1 MGIEASDDLAGFLKW
16 ISGEDFP
23 GTDEDRLFGLSRAY
37 SGAAD
42 GVDSALPLLVDA
54 VRSIRRGVSGRADEA
69 FVESMQGYLRN
80 PGYLAVAADQL
91 RDLGAKSRASGTQ
104 VQYVKMMII
113 GALIQLMIDF
123 IVALAFS
130 FFNPGAALNWLA
142 ARVAVFRFL
151 VRTLL
156 GRLIQMV
163 AVNQVIGIGLQVLM
177 DAIVQRLQLSMGT
190 RDRWDGKLTR
200 DAAAVGA
207 LGGAVSTFLGPAINL
222 LARRLGGPGARALTD
237 AGADSVPPPGTTFRQ
252 ALTTPEPRPTG
263 RQATADAAGEMAS
276 EAAVEYLTEGLYGVM
291 TGQGWNV
298 GGAAAVSGAVS
309 GAASAAGTNIGDAI
323 RPGPD
328 GGTRDTESD
337 GDAPSRTTPT
347 PDPTSKSSP
356 PPPPDAS
363 SAPDT
368 PPPLDVPS
376 SADTPPPGPD
386 GAGAPAAS
394 DGTGTPVV
402 VGVPGGPSDGRS
414 TTAAGPVPATA
425 PGTPGGRDVDRSGS
439 SPSDGTGAVSGQQGD
454 PSGPRPAG
462 GPSAAGGPVA
472 AGAVTGNG
480 VASPPTTIGGNGTAD
495 PSSTGGAPSNDARP
509 SAVPAA
515 AVTTSGGPFVTQ
527 PAPSAAPAPPA
538 TPAPSMGGQ
547 GAATPTPVT
556 APNAAAT
563 PAPSTGT
570 SPASTP
576 PNGGGSTA
584 AATNGGPSPTRPAA
598 PTPVPAAATTI
609 TPAGTT
615 VSSTGPAPTGPAPTG
630 PAPTGPAPTGSSG
643 TPSPATPSPAT
654 PSPAT
659 PSNGPVP
666 VRPAAV
672 AGTVATPVPSP
683 VSSTSTAAPT
693 PVPSASATTA
703 SASPPTAP
711 LAGRP
716 GAVPP
721 AATTGASTGT
731 VTPSL
736 SPATPPARTPT
747 DTAPQTNGGPR
758 GDLRAR
764 DAGSGTEAMP
774 RTDPPPDATVV
785 QRDYPWL
792 PGINPHRHRKGEFGT
807 NCVLTAIVTDLAF
820 TERLRPGERLQSS
833 PSTLAP
839 LEHLTRYRDRAPV
852 AVADFAAVTRVMR
865 SAPQGSRGIV
875 VVHVT
880 GRDFAHA
887 FNVIHDHNGVVF
899 LDGQNGT
906 VADLTIQPD
915 TVLFV
920 PTTDGLPVDGPVRGL
935 DVPIG
940 GRSSDTTGGRLD
952 APAGTGTDS
961 DGDAETALLTVDHPE
976 GEVPA
981 PDPLDD
987 GLVAVGY
994 LAAGSLGAAEVVRVT
1009 GLAEVEQAARDL
1021 VRQRGSRKVRGLDE
1035 FLRRLHNDAD
1045 GSGDLHGLVGRGEH
1059 VPVTVDGRQVELRVS
1074 VTLDELRRTPD
1085 QDPDTVLTRIDRAGA
1100 VTTTSG
1106 VTKSKSGGVDASLT
1120 VSPAGAVE
1128 PGIVGGGLN
1137 LHATLRRLT
1146 QALSTLRSL
1155 VTHRQARPSNGAD
1168 RIAARATYRLEL
1180 WERAADGT
1188 NQQVGPAREVPTEAI
1203 LKIPRHALVADRNEQ
1218 RAEGLGPSTV
1228 PRVHQVEA
1236 AVVPELWRLAE
1247 RTLPPGLFA
1256 VGSAS
1261 RAELSR
1267 LLSARN
1273 VEAALEEFTGGL
1285 RIPALWNETTNEVAG
1300 PFTITAGSAEH
1311 TLRSTATDVVLRDS
1325 AQLVVAN
1332 EHSAAASSSFG
1343 AALQAGWNGP
1353 RDETGVPLTG
1363 SVSVGVSG
1371 RREQAALGGGSGGRK
1386 RAVIYTGET
1395 ELRDYPVTWRIQ
1407 GAGID
1412 EVSTEPD
1419 HLFVRAATD
1428 LPPDLPTGQGARL
1441 PDDAQVMTGPLGDG
1455 AVRDVTGLAE
1465 VLADI
1470 ETVLRAHP
1478 GFVVDGPAPVDTIRT
1493 LRDLMEHRRNEESL
1507 RTALS
1512 QPAVRAMV
1520 DSLFDT
1526 GIVVELKRYG
1536 WYRNEYVRI
1545 VLTATRTAGRRTG
1558 QSQSISMRETD
1569 IGGDRAQAHTSVSR
1583 DYQAGIRFG
1592 FFDRWRKPSS
1602 RALAAAGVGYQYTR
1616 SNGRKLATGQQLAQ
1630 VEMSVSP
1637 TPKDGRTTAREYELD
1652 LDFQVEVS
1660 SYTRP
1665 RALYRTVTGG
1675 LLSHR
1680 SDRRWIELPD
1690 GQHLDTGHLEFS
1702 GTPQTIRLRPGR
1714 MRIWLSEL
1722 WADRMGVEE
1731 PAPRPD
1737 GATDDRAV
1745 PVLHDVTETAPPPLP
1760 FAGLPLRFH
1769 TEGVGPLA
1777 PIRDAA
1783 LDLLEGLPHGDV
1795 LTSPGSASR
1804 SQIDAFFTP
1813 EFANGRTRNLISPGE
1828 TSGTL
1833 FAGGVFRDDLGS
1845 LQVAFAPTAFRPVD
1859 PGSWELES
1867 SMAGSYPITSAQ
1879 VTGGMHTL
1887 RLFGLFGHRGDGDYA
1902 GSAGLQ
1908 PGVQWH
1914 NDLRT
1919 TTATDTG
1926 GAERNVVQSG
1936 AFVFYRVDG
1945 DWHLTARTRWA
1956 GASDFLTGQIG
1967 VRHQRVSVE
1976 NGLLIA
1982 VALRDVQT
1990 TNAWIEQHNAD
2001 PANADRQ
2008 IPTLPLPPDPP
2019 TPPATIHLPPA
2030 TGAPAWRIPDNLTL
2044 DSGDLGRAWVDNL
2057 GGPDLYQQI
2066 RDRLR
2071 EQGVDLLPDEPLRD
2085 PLGNVGRAK
2094 AIFGR
2099 FGLAAFV
2106 DSLLSNDLL
2115 VRLYDRRR
2123 MRRFAFVA
2131 RTTTG
2136 VDVRIRARLTPPR
2149 LAEIISDPTEIEYY
2163 TKANHTVAVDR
2174 SRGITVDVSG
2184 SYVPGRDTSGS
2195 DPENPPKHHGGVF
2208 GAGPG
2213 ARLGHQSDADRSTAT
2228 AAVDE
2233 RVVTGTGPLI
2243 EFESILELTVTT
2255 SDTNRSAPIRV
2266 PIRLRIPES
2275 ATRVREPVPEAP
2287 SADRPTG
2294 GPRALTSAQTEPNAV
2309 RRWQR
2314 GGTRL
2319 PTEAMVTSFPA
2330 ARASEDAAR
2339 MAVAAHARTSRL
2351 QRAIG
2356 TDPLRNPRSIVPAA
2370 VHDQAT
2376 PEWSKAQYPRIAN
2389 EGVTTGL
2396 TGPGIAPRYRAILER
2411 YARLGPPSLARIVT
2425 DDRMERP
2432 KQISVATVTQ
2442 TQSRNLAGF
2451 EVDLRTGTSG
2461 INPVTRHDAPMPGQL
2476 GVGSGS
2482 AARSGT
2488 TANTGSNVK
2497 YRGRTMVFTFTVQ
2510 ERHVVRDPT
2519 DPLGDRAGAEVTLPG
2534 TIEVQVP
2541 EEVARANGW
2550 LDDTDP
2556 ARRHAI
2562 DSTVAAWENALTS
2575 RADWLQRA
2583 AEWRAAEAELR
2594 DLPPDA
2600 TDGRRDQA
2608 EAEATAARIESR
2620 AAQERYLQAR
2630 ADAEGLADRLAAG
2643 RARQP
2648 ADVTAHRIPAL
2659 PENEAARRRFEQAR
2673 GQALHTLALTTAE
2686 DLATALDRHTADFR
2700 TALRRPRSATVDQLR
2715 HLATARAHRDQLVQL
2730 ADQVRRGELTPE
2742 AVDDAGREPTGR
2754 PGVDQRLVHLAEAA
2768 RALLDQVTANAPAEP
2783 DLTPVLRA
2791 QRRVLRHQ
2799 LPPPGAGQRAW
2810 FQTRSV
2816 RIQHTVAGLQR
2827 TAARLTHTAGGL
2839 HRKAAGRDLHK
2850 EFRRL
2855 VGPGGRAG
2863 GDHLLARAA
2872 ALLALAEE
2880 IEAAWHTGT
2889 TEAAA
2894 RYASEFTDRPLS
2906 PAPPPGLPPVDR
2918 ATVDRRLAA
2927 LDPDTLVPLRHRVD
2941 AIVAARSAGTPQSAA
2956 ALLDHAYRVTAAL
2969 LDGTDPHVVARRL
2982 AHTRAPSTDTDP
2994 PTHPVEHSRRRT
3006 ARPAGDRRRGATRS
3020 ESRRT
3025 DAPATRDR
3033 LRADLLGGLSQER
3046 RNDLDDRIRL
3056 LGLDDGQ
3063 PVMLLWVRRP
3073 APEPGTYPE
3082 PDLPDVLLE
3091 QLAGEHQ
3098 TRHPTGRVLLIGDD
3112 PGPALRNRRPDLFT
3126 DPHLTG
3132 APPTADP
3139 NADDRADQAY
3149 LLDRLRQDGHRPLL
3163 SVDVSGDTAD
3173 LSALLG
3179 IDTVH
3184 LERGASRGDPTDR
3197 VAHSGGAPD
3206 GPVPQRDAS
3215 VSTWRR
3221 QRFEAPTEWLVHH
3234 ARLAH
3239 IVDQLPADAT
3249 VAQRRTH
3256 LRELWEAVDDW
3267 RQTVTEQ
3274 EVRLTASADD
3284 APDWIGRGEALAE
3297 SLLAAYVALDPEAV
3311 PAHLPDP
3318 LVGPVLDHRIA
3329 AAHAL
3334 IVELDPTRYLRLTPG
3349 ELDRI
3354 FAPPEGTRR
3363 AGHEG
3368 PPDRSGRDETTRT
3381 DGTDQDDEDTHGVPL
3396 GWQAR
3401 QERGLLIVETD
3412 GLRSVDR
3419 DGGSPRPPGPPPP
3432 GHGPT
3437 DGDGPTDG
3445 RPEGADLDQDRDPA
3459 AAKDDAHTGG
3469 SPHQR
3474 SRQDTGGHQRHA
3486 NAPADRSAG
3495 SRPEVGQTIADARR
3509 LLTVAQTRQMVDG
3522 LRDHID
3528 RMLSRVPH
3536 DSPDHAELRRL
3547 HERTRAWRP
3556 VGIPIDVP
3564 GAGRLRLRDV
3574 PDDRDCLFWAV
3585 LEASRRQRVPL
3596 PGDPAGPAELR
3607 ARAAD
3612 LMAQQ
3617 PARFEPHLG
3626 RTAGR
3631 IIADQLHHQHADT
3644 RLTPGWEYVPPTAET
3659 RESWRAEAE
3668 LDELRRRARA
3678 HDVVGVDDLTRE
3690 DLRAL
3695 LTAEDP
3701 TTARTLA
3708 DHVRTAVAE
3717 REQRQPR
3724 VQWLREVADRI
3735 DRGDRNVLGMLAVH
3749 FTGRDEAGNAEV
3761 VRLVLDTVERHGRTP
3776 SGVELLEA
3784 AMRQRDLWNSAIGD
3798 DLPTALAVALDLN
3811 IVVVPIDRDRD
3822 RVPFVAGVPLPLRSE
3837 AHHALYLARSFNH
3850 FQSLEPTDGTA
3861 SASTVRWHRSDL
3873 SPTALRQAV
3882 DAVIM
3887 RYDLPPPVDPTF
3899 LDGLRTRV
3907 QEALV
3912 HGDDP
3917 VAAADRFAAVH
3928 GHLPTTFQA
3937 GP

>member
-69 FVESMQGYLRN
+69 FVESMQGYVRN
-80 PGYLAVAADQL
+80 PGYLAAAAEQL

-163 AVNQVIGIGLQVLM
+163 AVNQVVGIGLQVLM

-237 AGADSVPPPGTTFRQ
+237 AGADSVPPPSNTFRQ

-323 RPGPD
+323 RPDPD
-328 GGTRDTESD
+328 GSTRDAEPD
-337 GDAPSRTTPT
+337 DPGPPRTTPT
-347 PDPTSKSSP
+347 PDPTSKSSSPPPDGP
-356 PPPPDAS
+356 PPPIDG
-363 SAPDT
+363 
-368 PPPLDVPS
+368 PS
-376 SADTPPPGPD
+376 SADTPPPPGPD
-386 GAGAPAAS
+386 GAGAPAAP
-394 DGTGTPVV
+394 DGTGAPAV
-402 VGVPGGPSDGRS
+402 VGASGGPSDGRS
-414 TTAAGPVPATA
+414 TTSTGPDRAAAS
-425 PGTPGGRDVDRSGS
+425 GTPGGGDADRSGS
-439 SPSDGTGAVSGQQGD
+439 PPSDGTGVGTGHQVD
-454 PSGPRPAG
+454 PTGPYPPG
-462 GPSAAGGPVA
+462 GLVAAGGPVA

-480 VASPPTTIGGNGTAD
+480 VASAPTTTGGNGGNGTVD
-495 PSSTGGAPSNDARP
+495 PSSTGAAPSNDARP

-515 AVTTSGGPFVTQ
+515 AVTTSGGPFVAP
-527 PAPSAAPAPPA
+527 PAPSAAPVPPA
-538 TPAPSMGGQ
+538 PAAPSMGGQ

-556 APNAAAT
+556 TPNAATT
-563 PAPSTGT
+563 PVSSTGA

-584 AATNGGPSPTRPAA
+584 GPTTNGGPSPTRPAA
-598 PTPVPAAATTI
+598 PTPVPSAATTTI

-615 VSSTGPAPTGPAPTG
+615 VSSTGPAPTG
-630 PAPTGPAPTGSSG
+630 SSG
-643 TPSPATPSPAT
+643 TPSNA
-654 PSPAT
+654 
-659 PSNGPVP
+659 PVP
-666 VRPAAV
+666 VRPATV

-683 VSSTSTAAPT
+683 ASSLTTSTAAPT
-693 PVPSASATTA
+693 PVPSASTDA
-703 SASPPTAP
+703 
-711 LAGRP
+711 
-716 GAVPP
+716 
-721 AATTGASTGT
+721 
-731 VTPSL
+731 
-736 SPATPPARTPT
+736 TPT
-747 DTAPQTNGGPR
+747 DTTPQTNGGPR

-764 DAGSGTEAMP
+764 DAESGTEATP
-774 RTDPPPDATVV
+774 RTDPRPDATVV

-792 PGINPHRHRKGEFGT
+792 PGINPLRRRKGEFGT
-807 NCVLTAIVTDLAF
+807 NCVLTAIVTDMAF
-820 TERLRPGERLQSS
+820 TEKLRPGERLQSS

-875 VVHVT
+875 VVHRA

-906 VADLTIQPD
+906 LADLSIQPD

-920 PTTDGLPVDGPVRGL
+920 PTTDGVPVDGLVRGL

-952 APAGTGTDS
+952 APAETGTDS
-961 DGDAETALLTVDHPE
+961 DGDDETVVPPPRTEGVEGIEGNGTASAEETALLTVDHRA
-976 GEVPA
+976 GEHPA
-981 PDPLDD
+981 PDSLDD

-994 LAAGSLGAAEVVRVT
+994 LTAGSLGAAEVVRVT

-1100 VTTTSG
+1100 VTTASG
-1106 VTKSKSGGVDASLT
+1106 ITKSKSGGVDASLT

-1128 PGIVGGGLN
+1128 PGLVGGGLN

-1218 RAEGLGPSTV
+1218 RAEGLGPSTT

-1267 LLSARN
+1267 LLSTRN

-1311 TLRSTATDVVLRDS
+1311 IVRSTATDVVLRDS
-1325 AQLVVAN
+1325 AQVVVAN
-1332 EHSAAASSSFG
+1332 EHSAAASASFG

-1353 RDETGVPLTG
+1353 RDETAAPLTG
-1363 SVSVGVSG
+1363 SVGVGVSG

-1419 HLFVRAATD
+1419 HLFVRVATD
-1428 LPPDLPTGQGARL
+1428 LPPDLPTGQGTRL
-1441 PDDAQVMTGPLGDG
+1441 PDDAQVVTGPLGDG

-1470 ETVLRAHP
+1470 ESVLRAYP

-1558 QSQSISMRETD
+1558 ESQSISMRETD

-1616 SNGRKLATGQQLAQ
+1616 TNGRKLATGQQVAQ

-1660 SYTRP
+1660 SYSRP
-1665 RALYRTVTGG
+1665 RSLYRTVTAG

-1680 SDRRWIELPD
+1680 SDRRWVGLPD
-1690 GQHLDTGHLEFS
+1690 GQNLDPNHLEFS

-1714 MRIWLSEL
+1714 MRIWVSEL

-1783 LDLLEGLPHGDV
+1783 LDLLEGLPHGDM

-1804 SQIDAFFTP
+1804 SQIDALFTP

-1879 VTGGMHTL
+1879 VTGGMHAL

-1902 GSAGLQ
+1902 GNASLQ

-1914 NDLRT
+1914 DDLRT
-1919 TTATDTG
+1919 TTVTDTG

-1956 GASDFLTGQIG
+1956 GASDFLAGQIG

-1976 NGLLIA
+1976 NGLVIA

-2019 TPPATIHLPPA
+2019 TPPQTIHLPPA
-2030 TGAPAWRIPDNLTL
+2030 TGAPTWRIPDNLTL

-2149 LAEIISDPTEIEYY
+2149 LTEVISDPTEIEYY
-2163 TKANHTVAVDR
+2163 TKANHTAAVDR
-2174 SRGITVDVSG
+2174 SKGITVDVSG

-2255 SDTNRSAPIRV
+2255 SDTHRTTPIRV

-2275 ATRVREPVPEAP
+2275 ATRVREPAPEPP

-2294 GPRALTSAQTEPNAV
+2294 GPTALTSAQTEPNAI

-2339 MAVAAHARTSRL
+2339 MAVAAHACTSRL

-2396 TGPGIAPRYRAILER
+2396 TGPGIAPRYRAVLER

-2432 KQISVATVTQ
+2432 KQVSVATSTQ

-2461 INPVTRHDAPMPGQL
+2461 VNPVTRHDAPMPGQL

-2510 ERHVVRDPT
+2510 ERHVVREPT
-2519 DPLGDRAGAEVTLPG
+2519 DPLGDRAGTEVTLPG

-2583 AEWRAAEAELR
+2583 AEWRAAETELR

-2600 TDGRRDQA
+2600 ADSRRDQA
-2608 EAEATAARIESR
+2608 EAQATAARIESR

-2643 RARQP
+2643 RDRQP
-2648 ADVTAHRIPAL
+2648 ADATAHGIPAL
-2659 PENEAARRRFEQAR
+2659 PENDAARRRFEQDR
-2673 GQALHTLALTTAE
+2673 GQALDTLALTTAE

-2700 TALRRPRSATVDQLR
+2700 TALRRPRTATVDQLR
-2715 HLATARAHRDQLVQL
+2715 HLATARAHRDQLVPL
-2730 ADQVRRGELTPE
+2730 ADLVRRGELTPE
-2742 AVDDAGREPTGR
+2742 TGDDAGREPSGQ
-2754 PGVDQRLVHLAEAA
+2754 PGVDQQLVDLAAAA
-2768 RALLDQVTANAPAEP
+2768 RALLDQVTANAPTEP

-2791 QRRVLRHQ
+2791 QHRVLRHQ
-2799 LPPPGAGQRAW
+2799 LPPPGAGHRAW

-2827 TAARLTHTAGGL
+2827 TAARLTHTAGRL
-2839 HRKAAGRDLHK
+2839 HRRAAGRDLHK

-2880 IEAAWHTGT
+2880 IEAAWRTGT
-2889 TEAAA
+2889 SEAAA

-2941 AIVAARSAGTPQSAA
+2941 AIVAGRSAGTPQSAA
-2956 ALLDHAYRVTAAL
+2956 ALLDHGYRVTAAL

-2994 PTHPVEHSRRRT
+2994 PTPPAEHRRRRT
-3006 ARPAGDRRRGATRS
+3006 ARPVGGRRRGSTTS
-3020 ESRRT
+3020 ESHRT
-3025 DAPATRDR
+3025 DDPATRDR

-3063 PVMLLWVRRP
+3063 PVMLLWVRRR
-3073 APEPGTYPE
+3073 APEPGTSPE
-3082 PDLPDVLLE
+3082 PDLPDAFLE
-3091 QLAGEHQ
+3091 QLAREYQ
-3098 TRHPTGRVLLIGDD
+3098 DRHPTGRVLLIGDN

-3149 LLDRLRQDGHRPLL
+3149 LLDLLRQDGHRPLL
-3163 SVDVSGDTAD
+3163 SVDMSGDTAD
-3173 LSALLG
+3173 LTALLG

-3197 VAHSGGAPD
+3197 VARSGEAPD
-3206 GPVPQRDAS
+3206 GPDPQRDAA

-3234 ARLAH
+3234 ARLAD
-3239 IVDQLPADAT
+3239 IVDRLPADAT

-3256 LRELWEAVDDW
+3256 LRELWEAIDDW

-3284 APDWIGRGEALAE
+3284 APDWIGRGEVLAE
-3297 SLLAAYVALDPEAV
+3297 SLLAAYLALDPDTV

-3318 LVGPVLDHRIA
+3318 LVGSVLNHQIA
-3329 AAHAL
+3329 TAHAL

-3354 FAPPEGTRR
+3354 FAPPETRR

-3368 PPDRSGRDETTRT
+3368 TPDRSGRDETTRT
-3381 DGTDQDDEDTHGVPL
+3381 DRTDQDDEDTHGVPL

-3419 DGGSPRPPGPPPP
+3419 DGGFPRPPGPPPP
-3432 GHGPT
+3432 GDGPT
-3437 DGDGPTDG
+3437 DGDGPTGG
-3445 RPEGADLDQDRDPA
+3445 RPAGTGLDPDRDPA
-3459 AAKDDAHTGG
+3459 AAKDASHASG

-3474 SRQDTGGHQRHA
+3474 SRQDTGGHQRHP
-3486 NAPADRSAG
+3486 NTPVDRSDG
-3495 SRPEVGQTIADARR
+3495 SRSEVGPTIADVRR
-3509 LLTVAQTRQMVDG
+3509 LLSVAQTRQMVDG
-3522 LRDHID
+3522 LRDRID

-3547 HERTRAWRP
+3547 RERTRAWRP

-3596 PGDPAGPAELR
+3596 PGDPAGPADLR
-3607 ARAAD
+3607 AHAAD
-3612 LMAQQ
+3612 LIAQQ

-3626 RTAGR
+3626 RTAGQ

-3644 RLTPGWEYVPPTAET
+3644 RLTPGWEYVPATAET
-3659 RESWRAEAE
+3659 RKAWRAEAE
-3668 LDELRRRARA
+3668 LDELRRRART
-3678 HDVVGVDDLTRE
+3678 HGVVGVDDLTRE

-3695 LTAEDP
+3695 LTAQDP
-3701 TTARTLA
+3701 ATAGTLA
-3708 DHVRTAVAE
+3708 DHVRSAVAE
-3717 REQRQPR
+3717 RERRQPR
-3724 VQWLREVADRI
+3724 VQWLQEVADRI
-3735 DRGDRNVLGMLAVH
+3735 DRGDRNILGMLAVH
-3749 FTGRDEAGNAEV
+3749 FVDRGEAGNAEV
-3761 VRLVLDTVERHGRTP
+3761 VRRILDTVERHGRAP

-3798 DLPTALAVALDLN
+3798 DVPTALALALDLDL
-3811 IVVVPIDRDRD
+3811 VVVPIDAGPG
-3822 RVPFVAGVPLPLRSE
+3822 RVPVVTGAPQPLQPSAPHRLYVAR
-3837 AHHALYLARSFNH
+3837 AFNH
-3850 FQSLEPTDGTA
+3850 FQSLEPADGTTWAGGVHPPPSGTTA
-3861 SASTVRWHRSDL
+3861 SGSSLRWHRSDL
-3873 SPTALRQAV
+3873 DPTALHQAV
-3882 DAVIM
+3882 DAVVM
-3887 RYDLPPPVDPTF
+3887 RYDLSPPVDPTF

-3912 HGDDP
+3912 QGTDP